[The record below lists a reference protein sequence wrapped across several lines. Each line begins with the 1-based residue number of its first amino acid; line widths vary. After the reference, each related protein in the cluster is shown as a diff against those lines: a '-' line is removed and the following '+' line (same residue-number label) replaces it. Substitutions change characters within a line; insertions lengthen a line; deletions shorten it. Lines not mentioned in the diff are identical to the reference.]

1 MLLIFC
7 SALDEDVEIELVE
20 DLAPFLASHSRQ
32 QLDLSP
38 VKIVK
43 VRNIRKKLQR
53 VLYGEIPCYVVS
65 PDNKYLINF
74 SSCTLNSTEIFSNRV

>member
-1 MLLIFC
+1 MLTCWPNCLIFYFV
-7 SALDEDVEIELVE
+7 LDEDVEIELVE

-43 VRNIRKKLQR
+43 VQHI
-53 VLYGEIPCYVVS
+53 
-65 PDNKYLINF
+65 
-74 SSCTLNSTEIFSNRV
+74 